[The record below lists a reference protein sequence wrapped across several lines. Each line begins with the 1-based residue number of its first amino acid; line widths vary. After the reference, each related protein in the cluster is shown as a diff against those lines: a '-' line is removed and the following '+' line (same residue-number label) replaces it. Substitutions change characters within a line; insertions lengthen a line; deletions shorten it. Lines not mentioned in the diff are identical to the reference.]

1 MDPKPWIAEKFEESL
16 EVLKS
21 LGATIVDDA
30 TFPEWTLHFAKEHRE
45 ELDFAFHVSLR
56 NS

>member
-1 MDPKPWIAEKFEESL
+1 MDPKPWIVEESEESL

-21 LGATIVDDA
+21 VGATTVDDA
-30 TFPEWTLHFAKEHRE
+30 TFPVWTLHFAKEHLE
-45 ELDFAFHVSLR
+45 ELDFAFHVALR